1 LAADV
6 YLSKFL
12 VRLFIFQKS
21 EQKNINKIFWEQFF
35 QLPCP
40 HPHLVLPACMGTE
53 ATDSSGVEAGLLS
66 PRAPSSAPLSQARL
80 DPPIPAAV
88 APAAALFII
97 NK

>member
-1 LAADV
+1 
-6 YLSKFL
+6 LSKFL

-40 HPHLVLPACMGTE
+40 HPHLVLPTCMGTE
-53 ATDSSGVEAGLLS
+53 ATDSSAVEAGLLS
-66 PRAPSSAPLSQARL
+66 PRARSPAPLSQARP
-80 DPPIPAAV
+80 DPIPAAV
-88 APAAALFII
+88 AAAAAALFII